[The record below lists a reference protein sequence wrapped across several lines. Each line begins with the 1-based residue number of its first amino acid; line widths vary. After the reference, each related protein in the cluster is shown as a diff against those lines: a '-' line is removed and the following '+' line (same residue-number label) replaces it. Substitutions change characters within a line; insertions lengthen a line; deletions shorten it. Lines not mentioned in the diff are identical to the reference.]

1 MEEEIKKKQDKKA
14 LIKKIIKIVSLI
26 IIIGLIITGIVLYR
40 ENREVQN
47 FFDENIFRK
56 TVEEG
61 SLAHIEISNDSNTH
75 ICAFDNHIGVL
86 SNNIFTVYNMYAN
99 QEYMLNLTITTPIF
113 ASNGDYLVVAE
124 KNGKKVYLISNKNI
138 VWQADVEG
146 KIEKVTVNKN
156 GYVAIAESQTS
167 HKTVV
172 ITYTPT
178 GKELCKTYLSST
190 YAVDIEISK
199 DDKYLA
205 IAETNL
211 SGIQIKSGIRIVSF
225 EKVEQDIEHAII
237 YKQDIGTNCLITSI
251 YYDKHNDLIC
261 MLDSKIVKIK
271 NSEIKEVVTFA
282 ENAIFADIEL
292 ENQIVQVINEGQEEI
307 QTRIKTLNT
316 TSGKNREYI
325 INSIPKEIDTKE
337 DIIAVNTGSE
347 AYFITSTGF
356 LIARYEAKQEIKE
369 IVIGDNF
376 AGIIYK
382 NKIELINL

>member
-1 MEEEIKKKQDKKA
+1 MEEELKKKQDKKA
-14 LIKKIIKIVSLI
+14 LIKKIVKILVIL

-61 SLAHIEISNDSNTH
+61 SLSYIGISNDSNTH
-75 ICAFDNHIGVL
+75 ICTFNNHIGIL
-86 SNNIFTVYNMYAN
+86 SNNIFTVYNTYAN
-99 QEYMLNLTITTPIF
+99 QEYTLTLTITTPIF
-113 ASNGDYLVVAE
+113 ASNGDYLAIAE

-146 KIEKVTVNKN
+146 KIEKVTVNKH
-156 GYVAIAESQTS
+156 GYVAVSETQTS

-178 GKELCKTYLSST
+178 GKELCKTYLSTT
-190 YAVDIEISK
+190 YAVDMEISNDNK
-199 DDKYLA
+199 NLA

-211 SGIQIKSGIRIVSF
+211 SGIQIKTGIRIISLD
-225 EKVEQDIEHAII
+225 KVEQDAENATI
-237 YKQDIGTNCLITSI
+237 YKQDIGTDCLITSI
-251 YYDKHNDLIC
+251 HYDKHNDLIC
-261 MLDSKIVKIK
+261 MLDSRIIKIQD
-271 NSEIKEVVTFA
+271 NEIKQITEFEDNT
-282 ENAIFADIEL
+282 IFADIEL

-307 QTRIKTLNT
+307 QIRIKTDNT
-316 TSGKNREYI
+316 TNGKSREYI
-325 INSIPKEIDTKE
+325 INSIPKEIDTRK

-356 LIARYEAKQEIKE
+356 LMAKYEAKQEIKE
-369 IVIGDNF
+369 IVIGNNF

-382 NKIELINL
+382 NKIDIIRL